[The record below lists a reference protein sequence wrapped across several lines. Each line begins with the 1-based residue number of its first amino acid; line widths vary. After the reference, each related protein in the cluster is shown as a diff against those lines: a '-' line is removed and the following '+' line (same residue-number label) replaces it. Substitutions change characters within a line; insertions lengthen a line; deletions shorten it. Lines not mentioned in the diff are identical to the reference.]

1 MDIQGLINKLVQ
13 QYNTDELVLGLVLIG
28 SIPKG
33 YHDEH
38 SDIDLEIVVTEE
50 RYYEQKKHHQ
60 TFIHTSQYDLIFTTI
75 DKLQQLKDS
84 KKDEE
89 HWAYQDC
96 QVLLDKT
103 GKLKEILKQI
113 TKFDAYSRTERL
125 KRYYLGYWQNML
137 ASMTCVKR
145 HNTLA
150 AKIYAS
156 HSIQDLIRLL
166 FNFNDRCAPK
176 LQWAFKE
183 LPLLQKKPKNLEAQV
198 ANILEEP
205 DSHIQSKLWDEIA
218 ELLREEEYSGVDHP
232 EEIL

>member
-13 QYNTDELVLGLVLIG
+13 QYNTDELVLGLVLVG
-28 SIPKG
+28 SVAKG

-60 TFIHTSQYDLIFTTI
+60 TFIHTSQYDLSFTTM
-75 DKLQQLKDS
+75 DKLQRLKNS
-84 KKDEE
+84 ERDEE

-103 GKLKEILKQI
+103 GKLKEILEQI
-113 TKFDAYSRTERL
+113 AKFDTYSRTERL

-137 ASMTCVKR
+137 ASMACAKR
-145 HNTLA
+145 HDSLA
-150 AKIYAS
+150 AKIYAAYS
-156 HSIQDLIRLL
+156 MRGLIRLL
-166 FNFNDRCAPK
+166 FNFNYRWAPK

-198 ANILEEP
+198 ISILEKP
-205 DSHIQSKLWDEIA
+205 DSNIQSKLWDEIA
-218 ELLREEEYSGVDHP
+218 ELLREEEYSWVDHP